1 MQLFKI
7 DHCNVMIEN
16 RKLPS
21 FQALNINVFI
31 QERGVQFR
39 CRIASVTD
47 LARQVIKSDTAM
59 VSVPEIELE
68 IPANSQKGCE

>member
-1 MQLFKI
+1 
-7 DHCNVMIEN
+7 MIEN
-16 RKLPS
+16 RKLQG
-21 FQALNINVFI
+21 FQALVIHVFI
-31 QERGVQFR
+31 QDRGVRFR